1 MANATPSFIGQING
15 AGATDALFLKQFA
28 GETLAAFKQAVVALE
43 RTMKRQISNGKS
55 AQFPAF
61 GRTTAAYHTPGVE
74 ITGNTINDAERV
86 ITVDQLLISPV
97 FIALID
103 EAMAHFDVRSVYSTE
118 CGNALAKAADSNVL
132 QVGVLAA
139 RTSTPTVTGLPGG
152 DSFINANYKLD
163 STTLAGGLY
172 LAAQTFDEK
181 SIPETERTAYIRPAQ
196 YYLLAQNTTAI
207 NTLYGGNG
215 SYADGTVVRIAGIEL
230 QKSLNLP
237 QTNIT
242 TGPTAYQVNASTTA
256 GLVLHK
262 SAVGTV
268 QLLGL
273 ATEMAYDIRRQGT
286 LLVSK
291 YAMGHGILRPEAAVE
306 LKTA

>member
-1 MANATPSFIGQING
+1 MANANVQYVGQING
-15 AGATDALFLKQFA
+15 AGANDALFLKQFS
-28 GETLAAFKQAVVALE
+28 GEVLVAFKQAVAALD
-43 RTMKRQISNGKS
+43 RTMKRTISSGKS

-61 GRTTAAYHTPGVE
+61 GRTSAYYHAPGTE
-74 ITGNTINDAERV
+74 ITGQNMNQAERV

-97 FIALID
+97 FIAMID
-103 EAMAHFDVRSVYSTE
+103 EAQAHYDVRSVYSGE
-118 CGNALAKAADSNVL
+118 CGIALSKAADSNIL

-152 DSFINANYKLD
+152 SSFANANYKTD

-172 LAAQTFDEK
+172 LGAQTFDEK
-181 SIPETERTAYIRPAQ
+181 SIPESERACYLKPAQ

-215 SYADGTVVRIAGIEL
+215 SYSDGTVTRIAGIEL
-230 QKSLNLP
+230 VKSLNLP
-237 QTNIT
+237 SSNIT
-242 TGPTAYQVNASTTA
+242 TGPAAYQVDGTNTA
-256 GLVLHK
+256 ALMMHK
-262 SAVGTV
+262 TAVGTV

-286 LLVSK
+286 LIVSK
-291 YAMGHGILRPEAAVE
+291 YAMGHGMLRPEAAIE